1 MPSFNPAAVRAIT
14 FDLYGTLLDLEAT
27 FAPAFDGFLRERR
40 VDADAAEFV
49 RTWEWAYLHEG
60 MVDTFI
66 GGPRT
71 PFERLRR
78 TTLSQVLAR
87 MGIEHSRDDIEDLL
101 AVRAMP
107 TLFPDVVESLNA
119 MRGRYTLSV
128 LSNGDLSVLERIVST
143 LDIPV
148 HRTISVEQAGCYK
161 PDLRGF
167 NTALERMRCDK
178 EQWLHIGESLY
189 HDIGPAN
196 RMDIASVWVNRPD
209 RGGGTRHTDATPD
222 LVVSDLA
229 ELAGIMRSA

>member
-1 MPSFNPAAVRAIT
+1 MSSFNPAALRAIT

-27 FAPAFDGFLRERR
+27 FSPAFDGFLRERG

-71 PFERLRR
+71 PFEQLRR

-161 PDLRGF
+161 PDLRVYRRAAELLEVETGGILHVAAHAWDIRAAQ
-167 NTALERMRCDK
+167 TAGMQGAYIDRHNIPFAPYTEYRP
-178 EQWLHIGESLY
+178 EIET
-189 HDIGPAN
+189 AN
-196 RMDIASVWVNRPD
+196 LP
-209 RGGGTRHTDATPD
+209 
-222 LVVSDLA
+222 
-229 ELAGIMRSA
+229 ELAGILS